1 MTGRRRGAG
10 DASPRCRL
18 FVYGSLMRG
27 EPNHHVLGSSAVFLG
42 LARTARRYRLLDL
55 GPYPA
60 LVEGGSCSIAG
71 ELYEIASSILPELDR
86 FEGPPDLY
94 RRASIELDGGG
105 VVTGYLAAAAALA
118 SGPHAV
124 IECGDWRERP
134 R

>member
-1 MTGRRRGAG
+1 
-10 DASPRCRL
+10 L

-60 LVEGGSCSIAG
+60 LVEGGTCSIAG
-71 ELYEIASSILPELDR
+71 ELYEIASSTLRKLDR
-86 FEGPPDLY
+86 FEGHPDLY

-105 VVTGYLAAAAALA
+105 VATGYLAAAAAIA
-118 SGPHAV
+118 SGSPHVV
-124 IECGDWRERP
+124 IECGDWRERV